1 MMRGARKTASRLHNV
16 LSALPG
22 WNAGGG
28 TQSASIAG
36 VVGYATDAAIVLEVA
51 RKVLLGLATRDP
63 HPVFGDDGFADAAR
77 TEAVAT
83 LDWAER
89 WIEWR
94 TLNHW
99 QRTRGLLVGDP
110 LPDNPDQTGGI

>member
-1 MMRGARKTASRLHNV
+1 MMRGTRKTASRLHDV

-28 TQSASIAG
+28 VQSASIEG
-36 VVGYATDAAIVLEVA
+36 VVGYAADATMMLEISRQVL
-51 RKVLLGLATRDP
+51 RGLATRDP
-63 HPVFGDDGFADAAR
+63 HPVFGDDDFADSAR
-77 TEAVAT
+77 TEAIAT

-89 WIEWR
+89 WLVWR
-94 TLNHW
+94 TLNNW

-110 LPDNPDQTGGI
+110 LPDSPDRGEE